1 MKRNLVNQFIKMLL
15 PALAAIL
22 AIVCA
27 LGTFG
32 WFSRSHNVTG
42 TGTNIQTK
50 SVEELQILNTEDVEI
65 SESAVEEITVRLP
78 YNEGSD
84 TTLAPTAHGSFT
96 FRVKDNSSEAQI
108 PYDFIYKLSVENDF
122 KTENNGFYSNTK
134 KEEQL
139 QALQYI
145 NSHLL
150 FFSGYENGTYSG
162 WLQSGEAIRHTAE
175 QNPQEVTVYWVW
187 VDQYKQIFE
196 KNSGLIEDATR
207 AKIAKYYGNNPEEGN
222 HPEEMLVGGEHS
234 AEAYNV
240 ADTVI
245 GMTLKYICFL
255 IEVSKA

>member
-1 MKRNLVNQFIKMLL
+1 MKRNLVNQFVKMLL

-50 SVEELQILNTEDVEI
+50 SVEELQILNTEDVDI
-65 SESAVEEITVRLP
+65 SMSAVEEITVRLP
-78 YNEGSD
+78 YNEGSA
-84 TTLAPTAHGSFT
+84 TKLSPTAHGSFT

-122 KTENNGFYSNTK
+122 NKDTVNNGFYPNTNDTERK
-134 KEEQL
+134 

-150 FFSGYENGTYSG
+150 FFSGYDNGTYSG

-175 QNPQEVTVYWVW
+175 QNPQTVTVYWVW

-196 KNSGLIEDATR
+196 ENSGLIDEKTR
-207 AKIAKYYGNNPEEGN
+207 KEIAAYYGGENAKK
-222 HPEEMLVGGEHS
+222 MLADGAS
-234 AEAYNV
+234 PAEAYNV

>member
-1 MKRNLVNQFIKMLL
+1 MKRNLVNQFVKMLL

-22 AIVCA
+22 AIICA

-42 TGTNIQTK
+42 KGTNIQTK
-50 SVEELQILNTEDVEI
+50 SVEELQILNTEYVDI
-65 SESAVEEITVRLP
+65 SKSTVEEITVRLP
-78 YNEGSD
+78 YNTGSD
-84 TTLAPTAHGSFT
+84 NILSPTAHGSFT

-108 PYDFIYKLSVENDF
+108 PYDFIYRLSVENDF
-122 KTENNGFYSNTK
+122 KMNAENFGFYPNTDE
-134 KEEQL
+134 KERE

-150 FFSGYENGTYSG
+150 FFSGYDKGIYSG
-162 WLQSGEAIRHTAE
+162 WLQSGEPIRRTAGH
-175 QNPQEVTVYWVW
+175 NPQTVTVYWVW

-196 KNSGLIEDATR
+196 ENSGLIDEDTREEIAT
-207 AKIAKYYGNNPEEGN
+207 YYKN
-222 HPEEMLVGGEHS
+222 HPEKMLADGAS
-234 AEAYNV
+234 PAEAYNV